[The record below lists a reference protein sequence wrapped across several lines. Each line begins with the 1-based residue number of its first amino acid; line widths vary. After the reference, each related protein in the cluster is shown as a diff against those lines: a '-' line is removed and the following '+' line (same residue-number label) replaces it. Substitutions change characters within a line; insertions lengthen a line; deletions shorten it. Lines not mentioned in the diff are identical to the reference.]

1 MTRLNDLIQ
10 VYDDALDSNVC
21 DFLINLFESNQ
32 NLQEPV
38 NNNGR
43 PNFTQLNLT
52 ENCKLSEEVDN
63 IHNYLISKTFEYK
76 RKYYEFIDD
85 RCFPEKHNFEQFR
98 IKRYRN
104 NGEELFD
111 THVDVLDYAT
121 ARRFLSF
128 TFYLNTV
135 EQGGETSFIDFRVSP
150 KQGSLLIF
158 PPLWMFPHKGEI
170 PINNEKYILT
180 CYLHYK

>member
-1 MTRLNDLIQ
+1 MIQLNDLIQ
-10 VYDDALDSNVC
+10 TYDNVLEDNVC
-21 DFLINLFESNQ
+21 DFLINFFESNQ
-32 NLQEPV
+32 NLQESV

-52 ENCKLSEEVDN
+52 ENFKLFEELNN
-63 IHNYLISKTFEYK
+63 IHNYIISKTFEYK
-76 RKYYEFIDD
+76 KKYYEFIDD

-98 IKRYRN
+98 IKKYRN

-111 THVDVLDYAT
+111 THVDVLDYDT

-128 TFYLNTV
+128 TYYLNTV
-135 EQGGETSFIDFRVSP
+135 EQGGETSFVDFRVSP
-150 KQGSLLIF
+150 KKGSLLLF

-170 PINNEKYILT
+170 PVSNDKYILT
-180 CYLHYK
+180 GYLHYR